1 MENLT
6 HEMALLGI
14 SVLRISETRWH
25 GEDDYRS
32 DGCRIITSG
41 REESQRGVA
50 LINNITQKNS
60 RLWRKGPV

>member
-25 GEDDYRS
+25 GED